1 MVIVIVMSSLRSNT
15 KASHNI
21 FTDLWFCSANNP
33 AEKHVIKW
41 KSLATLEMPAVIGKI
56 ILTQYVA
63 LEISSLEFF
72 KIDQC
77 ISAESLKFTLNVLKM
92 DDDATF

>member
-1 MVIVIVMSSLRSNT
+1 
-15 KASHNI
+15 
-21 FTDLWFCSANNP
+21 
-33 AEKHVIKW
+33 
-41 KSLATLEMPAVIGKI
+41 MPAVIGKV